1 MDGGEKMKE
10 NKLPPEEGGVSRRG
24 KLKKERSERDR
35 SILDGLPVITI
46 LCLLELFSF
55 FFFKKNKTLKTIR
68 VSFPYIHCKMISLSD
83 SG

>member
-1 MDGGEKMKE
+1 MDGGEKTKE

-24 KLKKERSERDR
+24 KLEKKSSERDR

-55 FFFKKNKTLKTIR
+55 FFF
-68 VSFPYIHCKMISLSD
+68 FF
-83 SG
+83 

>member
-24 KLKKERSERDR
+24 KLQKERSERDR

-46 LCLLELFSF
+46 LCLLEIFSF
-55 FFFKKNKTLKTIR
+55 KKKPQNN
-68 VSFPYIHCKMISLSD
+68 
-83 SG
+83 